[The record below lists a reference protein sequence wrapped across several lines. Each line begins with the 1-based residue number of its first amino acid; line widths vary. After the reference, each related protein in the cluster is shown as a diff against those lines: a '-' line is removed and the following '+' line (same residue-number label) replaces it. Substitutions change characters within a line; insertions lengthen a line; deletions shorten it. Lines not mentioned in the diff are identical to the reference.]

1 MSLIEE
7 EKFHG
12 MGVATGTKLVFI
24 TPSCTVSCFVMSE
37 CAQKEKHKRT
47 ERTAVLS
54 SFTVCLFL
62 LCGLFNANRS
72 TLNLASI
79 SVCLEHRDGFA
90 LSTEMGAHAA
100 SQSSTR
106 QCAALRSCMKQFIKK
121 TVLLKSAF
129 FFIIIII
136 FMSAAEVSR

>member
-1 MSLIEE
+1 MAWVLPPGRNCS
-7 EKFHG
+7 
-12 MGVATGTKLVFI
+12 TGKLVFI

-37 CAQKEKHKRT
+37 CAQNEKQKRT

-121 TVLLKSAF
+121 RFYLKVLFFSLLLLFLCQLLKF
-129 FFIIIII
+129 QGKQL
-136 FMSAAEVSR
+136 